1 MKASLSVKGADDL
14 QQKLDELRKRIPAE
28 AQQRLG
34 AIAMEVLR
42 EAKGNLR
49 RNRTNTY
56 HNLEQSGR
64 ITEIENGYQVG
75 FHSRYAAAVEYGRR
89 AGKRPPMQPIDDW
102 LKKKG
107 LIAGRSNKAAQ
118 QRRSAAFLIARKIG
132 RVGTRPQPYFFPAV
146 AKYQPK
152 VESAVADSVTKVI
165 NEITQ

>member
-1 MKASLSVKGADDL
+1 MKAAISVKGTDDL
-14 QQKLDELRKRIPAE
+14 QHKLNELQKRVAAE

-56 HNLEQSGR
+56 HNLERSGR

-75 FHSRYAAAVEYGRR
+75 FYSRYAAAVEYGRR

-107 LIAGRSNKAAQ
+107 LIAGRSDKAAR

-132 RVGTRPQPYFFPAV
+132 RVGTKPQPYFFPAV
-146 AKYQPK
+146 AKFQPK
-152 VESAVADSVTKVI
+152 MASAVADSVKKVI
-165 NEITQ
+165 NEVTQ